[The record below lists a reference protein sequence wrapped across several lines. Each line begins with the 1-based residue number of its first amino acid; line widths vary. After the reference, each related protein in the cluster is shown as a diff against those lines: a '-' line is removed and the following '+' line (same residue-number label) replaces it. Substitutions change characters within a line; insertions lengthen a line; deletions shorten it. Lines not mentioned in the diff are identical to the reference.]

1 MSFLIS
7 SLIYFLILLL
17 VSAPA
22 LFMAR
27 RRNRP
32 VLIKRFVAGAAIG
45 GAFCG
50 VIAAGSQ
57 RLINQC
63 EEEGNTSCFDAGAD
77 GMIVLLIGLFV
88 GASLLWTY
96 LLFVD

>member
-1 MSFLIS
+1 MSFVVS
-7 SLIYFLILLL
+7 SLTYFLILLL

-27 RRNRP
+27 RHNRR
-32 VLIKRFVAGAAIG
+32 VLIKRFVTAAAIG
-45 GAFCG
+45 GTFCG

-63 EEEGNTSCFDAGAD
+63 EAEGNPSCFDAGAD
-77 GMIVLLIGLFV
+77 GMIILLIGAFLA
-88 GASLLWTY
+88 ASLLWTY
-96 LLFVD
+96 LMATD